1 MKTTSAPMPLAEK
14 PLSAPARLGLA
25 AMLALL
31 NLLLYLFCLLML
43 LAVGAL
49 IVLDIAVLIAL
60 LRVGMSRLMIQ
71 PLERLFRLA
80 RVTLS
85 SLRLE
90 QGTRF
95 HLSLTEADAPRLF
108 ALVRDC
114 ARRVGCPEPTALVME
129 MAQAPGYRSKATVR
143 GAAKAPS
150 AWASICSLRSASRN
164 WKRLCCMRWLTP
176 NSSSAA

>member
-1 MKTTSAPMPLAEK
+1 MPLAEK

-31 NLLLYLFCLLML
+31 NLLLYLFCLLM
-43 LAVGAL
+43 
-49 IVLDIAVLIAL
+49 
-60 LRVGMSRLMIQ
+60 Q

-129 MAQAPGYRSKATVR
+129 MAQSAWIQIEGYRQGR
-143 GAAKAPS
+143 GKS
-150 AWASICSLRSASRN
+150 T
-164 WKRLCCMRWLTP
+164 LCL
-176 NSSSAA
+176 